1 MHDLALRTPRFLSDL
16 ASSLTRP
23 VPVRSELSRRRC
35 PTVGDVHHFTSHDH
49 EWTAFAERLKLIAC
63 PHCRRVGMLVRHGY
77 LRGYD
82 DTSPRRKTVRAR
94 RVFCSNR
101 HRRTG
106 CGRTFSVWM
115 ASKIRR
121 LSLTTQCLLAFL
133 QRAATGPLAAAIRDT
148 ACLRSDRTL
157 RRIWNQ
163 FDRGQSRLRTALH
176 GRAPPPRSLS
186 PSARRPDAAQTLAH
200 LHAAF
205 PQADCPIAAFQ
216 QATGS
221 FFL

>member
-1 MHDLALRTPRFLSDL
+1 VDHL
-16 ASSLTRP
+16 
-23 VPVRSELSRRRC
+23 
-35 PTVGDVHHFTSHDH
+35 HHFTSHDH
-49 EWTAFAERLKLIAC
+49 EWVAFAERLKLLAC

-82 DTSPRRKTVRAR
+82 DACARRKTVRAR
-94 RVFCSNR
+94 RIFCSNR

-106 CGRTFSVWM
+106 CGRTFSVWI

-121 LSLTTQCLLAFL
+121 LSLTSRSLLAFL
-133 QRAATGPLAAAIRDT
+133 QRAIAGSLAAAIRDT
-148 ACLRSDRTL
+148 DCPRSERTL
-157 RRIWNQ
+157 RRIWKR
-163 FDRGQSRLRTALH
+163 FDRAQSRIRTALH
-176 GRAPPPRSLS
+176 GRAPPPQSLS
-186 PSARRPDAAQTLAH
+186 PSARRPDAAQVLAH

-205 PQADCPIAAFQ
+205 PDADCPLAAFQ